1 METLSKDPS
10 RYLESKRRFHNSSL
24 FQAKWLSQV
33 GQNGPVREYAS
44 ALNIALWNL
53 RAALEVKPEV
63 SPVGL
68 QRVEIY
74 VPGSVPWFLSAGE
87 IIFQLCKDSVRN
99 DGQKVAEPPFW
110 DEGVCGYEYVGDDG
124 FNLER
129 WAFWKASLRQVRQLQ
144 GVKTDVLEAVEKT
157 LAAMEEIEK
166 NAR

>member
-1 METLSKDPS
+1 MGALSKSAS
-10 RYLESKRRFHNSSL
+10 RYSESKRLFHNSNL

-33 GQNGPVREYAS
+33 GQNGPVREYGS

-68 QRVEIY
+68 QRVGIY
-74 VPGSVPWFLSAGE
+74 VSGSVPWFLSAGE
-87 IIFQLCKDSVRN
+87 VIFKLCKDNVRN
-99 DGQKVAEPPFW
+99 DGQKVVEPPFW

-129 WAFWKASLRQVRQLQ
+129 WAFWKGSLLQIRQLQ
-144 GVKTDVLEAVEKT
+144 GVKTDVLEAAEKA
-157 LAAMEEIEK
+157 LAKMEEIEK
-166 NAR
+166 DA

>member
-1 METLSKDPS
+1 MGTLSKDAG
-10 RYLESKRRFHNSSL
+10 RYSESKRRFHNSNL

-33 GQNGPVREYAS
+33 GRDGPVREYTS

-53 RAALEVKPEV
+53 RAALEVKSEA
-63 SPVGL
+63 SPLGL

-87 IIFQLCKDSVRN
+87 IIFQLCQDDVRN
-99 DGQKVAEPPFW
+99 DGQKVVEPPFW

-129 WAFWKASLRQVRQLQ
+129 WAFWKASLRRIRQLQ
-144 GVKTDVLEAVEKT
+144 GVETDVVEAAGKA
-157 LAAMEEIEK
+157 LAKMEEIEK
-166 NAR
+166 NA

>member
-1 METLSKDPS
+1 MATLSGDAS
-10 RYLESKRRFHNSSL
+10 RYSESKRRFHNGNL

-33 GQNGPVREYAS
+33 GQDGPVREYGS

-53 RAALEVKPEV
+53 RAALEVKTEV

-87 IIFQLCKDSVRN
+87 VIFQLCKDNVRN
-99 DGQKVAEPPFW
+99 DGEKVVEPPFW
-110 DEGVCGYEYVGDDG
+110 DEGIDGYEYAGDDG

-129 WAFWKASLRQVRQLQ
+129 WAFWKESLRRIGQLQ
-144 GVKTDVLEAVEKT
+144 GVKTEVLEAAEKA
-157 LAAMEEIEK
+157 LAKIEEIEK
-166 NAR
+166 NA